1 VGGRTGLTALTTA
14 VLFLLALFFAPLAQ
28 MIPSFATS
36 AALIFVAVLM
46 ISTITSVDWGD
57 LTESAP
63 VVVTAVMM
71 PLTYSIAEGI
81 ALGFLTYAAV
91 KVFSGRMAEVSIS
104 VYVISLLAI
113 LKYIWL

>member
-1 VGGRTGLTALTTA
+1 
-14 VLFLLALFFAPLAQ
+14 

-46 ISTITSVDWGD
+46 ISAISNVHWDD

-81 ALGFLTYAAV
+81 ALGFITFAAV
-91 KVFSGRMAEVSIS
+91 KLLAGKAKEVNVS
-104 VYVISLLAI
+104 VYVIAGLSL

>member
-1 VGGRTGLTALTTA
+1 
-14 VLFLLALFFAPLAQ
+14 
-28 MIPSFATS
+28 
-36 AALIFVAVLM
+36 M
-46 ISTITSVDWGD
+46 ISAITNVQWDD

-91 KVFSGRMAEVSIS
+91 KLVSGKAREVSVS
-104 VYVISLLAI
+104 VYIIAALAL